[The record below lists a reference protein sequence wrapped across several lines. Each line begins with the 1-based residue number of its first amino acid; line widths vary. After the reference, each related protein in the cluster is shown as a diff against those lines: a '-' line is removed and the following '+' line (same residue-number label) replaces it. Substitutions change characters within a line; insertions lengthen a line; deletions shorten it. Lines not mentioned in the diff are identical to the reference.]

1 MNGHSRHRYFQVD
14 NFFKELCNLTFITLE
29 RKIQCGKLK
38 KYNEEA
44 KLFSIQ
50 NRKFSTTALVSFFSA
65 Q

>member
-1 MNGHSRHRYFQVD
+1 MGIQDIVISGRH